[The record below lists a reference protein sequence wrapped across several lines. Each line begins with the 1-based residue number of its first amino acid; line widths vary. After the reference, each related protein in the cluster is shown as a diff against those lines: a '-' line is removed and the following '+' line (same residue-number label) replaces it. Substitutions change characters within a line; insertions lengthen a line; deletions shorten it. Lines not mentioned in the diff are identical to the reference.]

1 MSDYLAHQ
9 RGEQG
14 EEMAAR
20 FLQAK
25 RLTLEAKNYRHRRSE
40 IDLVMRDR
48 DTLVFVE
55 VKLRRN
61 ANFGDP
67 ETFVD
72 QAQAERIAE
81 AADQYV
87 HEIAWEG
94 NIRFDIVA
102 ITLQPQT
109 AIEHFEDAFG

>member
-1 MSDYLAHQ
+1 MSDYLAHR
-9 RGEQG
+9 RGKQG
-14 EEMAAR
+14 EEMATWY
-20 FLQAK
+20 LQEK
-25 RLTLEAKNYRHRRSE
+25 GLTLVAKNYRHRRSE

-81 AADQYV
+81 AADHYV
-87 HEIAWEG
+87 HELAWEG

-102 ITLQPQT
+102 ITVQPQT
-109 AIEHFEDAFG
+109 AIRHFEDAFC

>member
-1 MSDYLAHQ
+1 
-9 RGEQG
+9 
-14 EEMAAR
+14 MAIR
-20 FLQAK
+20 FLQEK
-25 RLTLEAKNYRHRRSE
+25 GLNLVAKNYRYRRSE

-61 ANFGDP
+61 ANFGHP

-72 QAQAERIAE
+72 QSQAERIAE
-81 AADQYV
+81 AADHYV
-87 HEIAWEG
+87 HQMAWEG

-102 ITLQPQT
+102 IMLQPQT
-109 AIEHFEDAFG
+109 TVEHFEDAFC

>member
-1 MSDYLAHQ
+1 MSDYLAHR
-9 RGEQG
+9 RGKQG
-14 EEMAAR
+14 EEMATR
-20 FLQAK
+20 FLQEK
-25 RLTLEAKNYRHRRSE
+25 GLTLVAKNYRHRRDE

-72 QAQAERIAE
+72 QSQAERIAE
-81 AADQYV
+81 AADHYV
-87 HEIAWEG
+87 HEMEWEG

-102 ITLQPQT
+102 ITLQPQIT
-109 AIEHFEDAFG
+109 IEHFEDAFC

>member
-1 MSDYLAHQ
+1 MHQ
-9 RGEQG
+9 RGRRG
-14 EEMAAR
+14 EEMAVR
-20 FLQAK
+20 FLK
-25 RLTLEAKNYRHRRSE
+25 EKGLTLATKNYRHRRGE

-48 DTLVFVE
+48 NTLVFVE

-61 ANFGDP
+61 ANFGHP

-72 QAQAERIAE
+72 HAQAERIAE

-87 HEIAWEG
+87 HETGWEG

-102 ITLQPQT
+102 ITTQPQT
-109 AIEHFEDAFG
+109 TIEHFEDAFY

>member
-1 MSDYLAHQ
+1 MSDYLAHR
-9 RGEQG
+9 RGKQG
-14 EEMAAR
+14 EEMATR
-20 FLQAK
+20 FLQEK
-25 RLTLEAKNYRHRRSE
+25 GLTLVAKNYRHRRGE

-72 QAQAERIAE
+72 QSQAERIAE
-81 AADQYV
+81 AADHYV
-87 HEIAWEG
+87 HEMEWEG

-102 ITLQPQT
+102 ITLQPQIT
-109 AIEHFEDAFG
+109 IEHFEDAFC